1 MPHLSHLSV
10 LAGRK
15 GGSLKAYIGSLS
27 RSDEVEQ
34 NADMRRCNFCFEAIS
49 GLQSGSHICGD
60 KAKVMEN
67 LKNALTPKTQLALPI
82 LKDRVEEEDESVI
95 QLQSHKGGKPTEV
108 TAGKQF

>member
-1 MPHLSHLSV
+1 
-10 LAGRK
+10 
-15 GGSLKAYIGSLS
+15 
-27 RSDEVEQ
+27 
-34 NADMRRCNFCFEAIS
+34 MRRCNFCFEAIS
-49 GLQSGSHICGD
+49 GLQSGSHIYGD

-67 LKNALTPKTQLALPI
+67 LKNALTTKTGTQLALPI